1 MRNRSVL
8 LNAVV
13 AAVAAVVLSFVPLS
27 TLLGGAIGGF
37 LQGADAREGVIVGA
51 LAGLLTLLPFGAIG
65 FGVLFVLGIVGAGG
79 APIEG
84 IVVFFVFALVIAV
97 VAFLYTVGLSA
108 LGGFLGATLAD
119 EYPGRRS
126 SVRETIGLDSR
137 PPRGARESPGSNE
150 SLESREPPEPGR
162 RDSDRFEE

>member
-37 LQGADAREGVIVGA
+37 LQGADAREGIIVGA

-65 FGVLFVLGIVGAGG
+65 FGVLLVLGIFGAGG

-84 IVVFFVFALVIAV
+84 IVVFFIFVLVTAV
-97 VAFLYTVGLSA
+97 AAFLYTVGLSA
-108 LGGFLGATLAD
+108 LGGFLGAYLAD
-119 EYPGRRS
+119 EYPRRRA
-126 SVRETIGLDSR
+126 SVRETVGLDSR
-137 PPRGARESPGSNE
+137 PPRETREPRESH
-150 SLESREPPEPGR
+150 ESRR
-162 RDSDRFEE
+162 RGSDRFEE